1 MVECTLD
8 SMFRLLCSGDL
19 ACDKFSG
26 AVLFA
31 VACGLISDNDSAFL
45 RRASYAVDFGVCDS
59 LGGLLWNM

>member
-31 VACGLISDNDSAFL
+31 VACGLSSRIWMNLQGFQPAGRK
-45 RRASYAVDFGVCDS
+45 RRS
-59 LGGLLWNM
+59 MI